1 MALLQPGP
9 EDNSAVTSWISDG
22 ERQRVQRSLL
32 KQDSH
37 FLHYRWQAVTL
48 AEKAADLLPYK
59 SQAYAAVLC
68 NATGWVWG
76 RDAQLTKR
84 LYQRYV
90 KYGAPF
96 PWAENFGR
104 DCPEPDF
111 SAIRRR

>member
-1 MALLQPGP
+1 
-9 EDNSAVTSWISDG
+9 
-22 ERQRVQRSLL
+22 
-32 KQDSH
+32 
-37 FLHYRWQAVTL
+37 VTL

-96 PWAENFGR
+96 HGPKILVRIAR
-104 DCPEPDF
+104 
-111 SAIRRR
+111 SRILARSRRR

>member
-1 MALLQPGP
+1 M
-9 EDNSAVTSWISDG
+9 
-22 ERQRVQRSLL
+22 
-32 KQDSH
+32 
-37 FLHYRWQAVTL
+37 
-48 AEKAADLLPYK
+48 PYK

-76 RDAQLTKR
+76 RDAQLTKH

-111 SAIRRR
+111 STIQETVKKQ